1 MNNVFIKRAQSFL
14 NNASNI
20 NSIVV
25 SFEMLL

>member
-20 NSIVV
+20 NSTVAL
-25 SFEMLL
+25 FEKLL